1 MNVTWERWWLAG
13 TSTGRLYG
21 GGGPLTGRPGNVKN
35 SAWARFGGI
44 ILQRMVW
51 GDGQK
56 RFFRKCASVP
66 CAGGCAEK
74 ILERSGVRTAVRRTQ
89 APRADHQVSWART
102 RWVAFRGVDMV
113 GLGGRDLGGIWFC
126 VRFKYFFVTSLEQT

>member
-74 ILERSGVRTAVRRTQ
+74 SPGAVGGSNRGQ
-89 APRADHQVSWART
+89 EDAGPAR
-102 RWVAFRGVDMV
+102 
-113 GLGGRDLGGIWFC
+113 
-126 VRFKYFFVTSLEQT
+126 